1 MSKKKTNGTE
11 KLAISEELPDNIN
24 VLDNYIY
31 YCNGINIWRMKLD
44 GTEKE
49 IFYKFSEVVLDFC
62 ITENALYYE
71 YRTGA
76 KYNEEFHRKLI
87 IW

>member
-1 MSKKKTNGTE
+1 
-11 KLAISEELPDNIN
+11 
-24 VLDNYIY
+24 
-31 YCNGINIWRMKLD
+31 MKLD

-49 IFYKFSEVVLDFC
+49 IFYKFSEVLLDFS

-87 IW
+87 ILK